1 MSNKELFVA
10 GKPFILGTV
19 DTQYRYVAPKEDT
32 GQPAIEVNS
41 FPGITQFRFF
51 CKVLRA
57 NEWDYDY
64 QME

>member
-1 MSNKELFVA
+1 
-10 GKPFILGTV
+10 
-19 DTQYRYVAPKEDT
+19 
-32 GQPAIEVNS
+32 IEVNS

-64 QME
+64 QMEDPDGRGWNGTMKYESLNFNIPQS